1 MESLARFYV
10 VCMTDKSI
18 CYACWINMCCKMCLL
33 QCKNVTF
40 CMLKDG
46 LLHAERSPFKNG
58 LIMIVA
64 VSGWGVSLTC

>member
-1 MESLARFYV
+1 
-10 VCMTDKSI
+10 
-18 CYACWINMCCKMCLL
+18 
-33 QCKNVTF
+33 
-40 CMLKDG
+40 MLKDG